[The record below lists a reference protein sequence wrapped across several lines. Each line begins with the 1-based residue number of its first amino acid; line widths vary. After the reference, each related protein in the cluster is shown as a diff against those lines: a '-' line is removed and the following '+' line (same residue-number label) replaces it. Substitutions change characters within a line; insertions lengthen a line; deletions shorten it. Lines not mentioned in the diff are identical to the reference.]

1 MMTKSI
7 QTAEKYKSTAT
18 EIKQR
23 LKKNQYLTLNVGII
37 KQLKRL
43 NKEKA
48 ANH

>member
-23 LKKNQYLTLNVGII
+23 LKKKPILDFKCRYYYTV
-37 KQLKRL
+37 KKTDKR
-43 NKEKA
+43 ESS
-48 ANH
+48 